1 MNNGDKIQIKS
12 ASGATASKP
21 ADPAGE
27 QVKTAEFMLS
37 RDPAKAMQE
46 MMETIDALRRI
57 YVEEN
62 AVLGKADTRAF
73 IGLQD
78 RKISLARSYQ
88 SGTQQII
95 ARKEEFKNVPPVM
108 KSKLREAHEEFH
120 KLASINLK
128 SIERL
133 KRGVGR
139 LNERVMSAAR
149 AAAQQSSVNYG
160 KKGVLGSGERRISI
174 GLNESA

>member
-1 MNNGDKIQIKS
+1 MNHGDKMQNKGTTGK
-12 ASGATASKP
+12 AADTAN
-21 ADPAGE
+21 E
-27 QVKTAEFMLS
+27 QAKTAEFMLS

-78 RKISLARSYQ
+78 RKITLARSYQ

-95 ARKEEFKNVPPVM
+95 ARKEEFRNVPPVM
-108 KSKLREAHEEFH
+108 KAKLKEAHEDFH

-149 AAAQQSSVNYG
+149 TAAQQSSVSYG